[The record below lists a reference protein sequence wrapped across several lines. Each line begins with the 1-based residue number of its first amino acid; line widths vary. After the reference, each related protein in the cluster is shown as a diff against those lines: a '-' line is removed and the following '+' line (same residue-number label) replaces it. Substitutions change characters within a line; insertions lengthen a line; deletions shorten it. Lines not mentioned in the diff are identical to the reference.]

1 MPSIPCEQ
9 NEGCFV
15 RGTGRVLQ
23 MVLRAELPAAR
34 TAHTEDTL
42 TGLND
47 AVTPSG
53 LIFKHDSIYGLISK
67 HVSPSSSPARASKTI
82 LPHHW
87 PLYLQDEVSQIGSSL
102 LNGGSGNQ
110 VHSQTASTTEC
121 PIQVPKH
128 ALLAARVSMA
138 RKWTGVPTLGTWYC
152 SIPRT
157 SSSSQNTVPYP
168 HCFLRRFHSYTKW
181 RVQSTRI
188 YKLCEF
194 CEMSVK
200 QTTPKR

>member
-1 MPSIPCEQ
+1 
-9 NEGCFV
+9 
-15 RGTGRVLQ
+15 

-121 PIQVPKH
+121 RIQVPRR
-128 ALLAARVSMA
+128 AFQTARVSMA
-138 RKWTGVPTLGTWYC
+138 RKLTGVLPLVHGIAAFRGLAQVPKTRYHTRIVFCAG
-152 SIPRT
+152 SIPTPSGGCSQQGFT
-157 SSSSQNTVPYP
+157 SCVNFVTGV
-168 HCFLRRFHSYTKW
+168 
-181 RVQSTRI
+181 
-188 YKLCEF
+188 
-194 CEMSVK
+194 
-200 QTTPKR
+200 